1 MFGARSDFGAQVE
14 WVGLRVFTPLSVIA
28 LVFGILMAV
37 DDRWEF
43 GQMWIQLGL
52 GGWFLSFLLGA
63 GFLGPQSGKLGRLIR
78 EHGAEHPEVRPRLQR
93 LLLVARL
100 DMLPER
106 FETRADD
113 RPDIRSEDERDRDA
127 VSSWM
132 RWQGALQALGAHDAS
147 LIIRAS
153 RQTCGALVIGGRLS
167 TTGSVFV
174 AAMRSMRQVV
184 DRG

>member
-1 MFGARSDFGAQVE
+1 VEGYDVLLFLHVYSVVAWVGGGALLNILGARLSRAGTPQQLADFGAQVE

-28 LVFGILMAV
+28 LVFGILMAI

-100 DMLPER
+100 DML
-106 FETRADD
+106 
-113 RPDIRSEDERDRDA
+113 
-127 VSSWM
+127 
-132 RWQGALQALGAHDAS
+132 LL
-147 LIIRAS
+147 L
-153 RQTCGALVIGGRLS
+153 LVIADMTIKPG
-167 TTGSVFV
+167 
-174 AAMRSMRQVV
+174 A
-184 DRG
+184 